1 MDILKDFDFSLL
13 DSPEFKED
21 SVREEIIVP
30 ILKELGYSAS
40 GQYKITRSKTLTHPY
55 VYFGT
60 QSRKISIIPDY
71 HLVVSDSI
79 SWILDAK
86 GPSEVIDTGKN
97 VEQAYSYAVHRDIKA
112 QYYAL
117 SNGRK
122 FVVFD
127 MYDNEPVLSVDIKN
141 LKEDWIKL
149 ENLLS
154 PLHLEKPYLKSFQPD
169 LGLSLLRQGFDSRTV
184 FHFMAVLVAFIVK
197 SNENLYVMNITAV
210 LEDGDY
216 LATFDFEPQ
225 HLISLLKSA
234 PDNIRDAIYSSLTN
248 APFIFYNKE
257 SNFTVNIEAILTDD
271 VLENNDEKY
280 LPLKVLSIS

>member
-1 MDILKDFDFSLL
+1 MDILKEFDFSLL
-13 DSPEFKED
+13 DSPDFKED

-40 GQYKITRSKTLTHPY
+40 GQYKITRSKTLTHPF
-55 VYFGT
+55 VFFGT
-60 QSRKISIIPDY
+60 QPRKIVIIPDY
-71 HLVVSDSI
+71 HLVVNDAI

-86 GPSEVIDTGKN
+86 APKENIDTGKN

-127 MYDNEPVLSVDIKN
+127 MYDNEPVLSIDIKD
-141 LKEDWIKL
+141 LKEQWIKL

-154 PLHLEKPYLKSFQPD
+154 PLHLQKPYLKEFHPD
-169 LGLSLLRQGFDSRTV
+169 LGLSLLKQGFDSQTV

-197 SNENLYVMNITAV
+197 SNENLYVMNITAIM
-210 LEDGDY
+210 EDGDY
-216 LATFDFEPQ
+216 LATFDFQPK
-225 HLISLLKSA
+225 HLQSLLDSA
-234 PDNIRDAIYSSLTN
+234 PDSISNAISNSLAN
-248 APFIFYNKE
+248 APFIFYNKG
-257 SNFTVNIEAILTDD
+257 SDFTVNIEAVLTDEILD
-271 VLENNDEKY
+271 NTDEKY